1 MTDGPE
7 YVRAPDIVRLTGMS
21 LRTIRRWL
29 ADEILP
35 STKVRGARIVAMAD
49 LEAVL
54 SASHDAAKQGSG
66 EVEETDDESAA

>member
-1 MTDGPE
+1 MTGDRQ
-7 YVRAPDIVRLTGMS
+7 YLRAADIVAITGIS
-21 LRTIRRWL
+21 LRTVRRWL

-54 SASHDAAKQGSG
+54 SASHDTIQDVT
-66 EVEETDDESAA
+66 EDEE